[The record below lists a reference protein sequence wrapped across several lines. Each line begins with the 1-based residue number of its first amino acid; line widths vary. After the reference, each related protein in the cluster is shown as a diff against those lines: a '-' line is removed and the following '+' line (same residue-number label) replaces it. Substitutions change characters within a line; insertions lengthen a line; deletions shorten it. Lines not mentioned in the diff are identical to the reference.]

1 MGGLIYNEVE
11 NVLCPPEAQSFKVV
25 SLKLSCFVIEY
36 TAMWQSTTLPWL
48 YAIYASIG
56 NSKGITADYGSCHD
70 AVRPI
75 RMSSE

>member
-1 MGGLIYNEVE
+1 MGGLTYNEVE
-11 NVLCPPEAQSFKVV
+11 NVLCPPKAQSLKVV
-25 SLKLSCFVIEY
+25 YSRLSCFVIKY

-70 AVRPI
+70 AVR
-75 RMSSE
+75 